1 MKAWLEMRELLS
13 RSADGLAT
21 FDLTDHV
28 RIIAEEYFGIQ
39 NRRIFGNAMNAQ
51 TKRFWT
57 K

>member
-1 MKAWLEMRELLS
+1 MRELLS

-51 TKRFWT
+51 TKRF
-57 K
+57 